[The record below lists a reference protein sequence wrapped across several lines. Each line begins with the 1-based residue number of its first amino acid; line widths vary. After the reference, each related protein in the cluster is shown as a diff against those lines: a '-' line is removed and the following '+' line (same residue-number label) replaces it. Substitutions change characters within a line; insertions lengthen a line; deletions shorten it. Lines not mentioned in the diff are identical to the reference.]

1 MISVKEKAEQ
11 EDRMYTENASRSAG
25 DGIITQDNME
35 PNPKNPIIASF
46 FRNIGWSDSL
56 GSGVRNLFK
65 YSKYYSGQEPEFIEG
80 DVFRVIVP
88 LNEEYYVESKLESD
102 KKSAIKISDKK
113 SAITEERLQR
123 ILESMQKDVA
133 YSTEEIAEKVELK
146 NARTRELL
154 KVLVENNKVE
164 FVGANKNRK
173 YIKK

>member
-1 MISVKEKAEQ
+1 MNKQ
-11 EDRMYTENASRSAG
+11 
-25 DGIITQDNME
+25 
-35 PNPKNPIIASF
+35 
-46 FRNIGWSDSL
+46 
-56 GSGVRNLFK
+56 
-65 YSKYYSGQEPEFIEG
+65 
-80 DVFRVIVP
+80 
-88 LNEEYYVESKLESD
+88 KLESILKIGETIAVEFKRCGNGIEND
-102 KKSAIKISDKK
+102 TYTSVCSFLNRFGGDIFGTVVPLSEEYSGDSQKEQNKKPMIKVSGKKSAIKISDKK